1 MANDYTE
8 LRNVSVEDVPEEW
21 RDVVNLVGLDVFLEL
36 CRFLGGE
43 NLYLPKIESIEKAGR
58 DREIRARFDGGN
70 YKQLA
75 RLFRLSE
82 RQIRKIINGE
92 RR

>member
-92 RR
+92 SR

>member
-1 MANDYTE
+1 MADNYSV
-8 LRNVSVEDVPEEW
+8 LRSVSMDDVPEEW
-21 RDVVNLVGLDVFLEL
+21 RDFAEFAGLDVFLEL
-36 CRFLGGE
+36 CRFMSGE
-43 NLYLPKIESIEKAGR
+43 SVYVPKIESVERAGR

-75 RLFRLSE
+75 KLFRLSE

-92 RR
+92 R